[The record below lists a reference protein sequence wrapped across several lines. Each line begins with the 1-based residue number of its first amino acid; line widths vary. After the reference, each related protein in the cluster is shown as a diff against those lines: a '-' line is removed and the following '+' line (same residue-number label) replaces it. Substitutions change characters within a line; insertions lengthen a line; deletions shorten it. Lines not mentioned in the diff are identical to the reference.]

1 MGREVLA
8 MKITLNIP
16 DNLSTELIE
25 QCIQELE
32 AKLVLL
38 SQQQED
44 EALQIHEQLMVQ
56 YAQTFERLA
65 Q

>member
-16 DNLSTELIE
+16 DNLPAEMIE
-25 QCIQELE
+25 QCVQELE

>member
-1 MGREVLA
+1 

-16 DNLSTELIE
+16 DNLPTEMIE
-25 QCIQELE
+25 QCVQELE
-32 AKLVLL
+32 AKLILL